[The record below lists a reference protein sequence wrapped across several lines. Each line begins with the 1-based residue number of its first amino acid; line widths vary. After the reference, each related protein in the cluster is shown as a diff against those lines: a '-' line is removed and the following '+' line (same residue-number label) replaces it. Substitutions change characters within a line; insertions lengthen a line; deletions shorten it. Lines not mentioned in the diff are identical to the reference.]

1 MEILLQHAA
10 TARSRWKTKENLYEY
25 DGIKPFIARW
35 NVPFVRPPTT
45 FRFTHATLRMWRKP
59 SKKCLSTWIV
69 RSFSVDS
76 CFFFFFLHMRILKEN
91 GIDTRIFNLR
101 KIDFFP
107 CSLNRDFLSIIDFW
121 SSFISFLKKI
131 ESERKNL
138 MIVIKLRYIT
148 ISVQRFE
155 NSIST
160 INLYHFSTNLL
171 YALIIEILKK
181 ISWKFSKI
189 ISRQYMSD
197 VK

>member
-1 MEILLQHAA
+1 MSLSFVH
-10 TARSRWKTKENLYEY
+10 RR
-25 DGIKPFIARW
+25 
-35 NVPFVRPPTT
+35 PFVS
-45 FRFTHATLRMWRKP
+45 RMQLCECDANPRRSVYP
-59 SKKCLSTWIV
+59 HESFDRSLSILV
-69 RSFSVDS
+69 
-76 CFFFFFLHMRILKEN
+76 FFFFFLHMRILKEN